1 MGTLREESL
10 VFIQLRSRA
19 SVGEVI
25 KVNVNERVRDLE
37 MGKNNQIIATTDTG
51 QLLFISMAK

>member
-1 MGTLREESL
+1 
-10 VFIQLRSRA
+10 
-19 SVGEVI
+19 
-25 KVNVNERVRDLE
+25 VNINERIRDLE